1 MLYISQWISTL
12 AFKTRRDEKNW
23 DLTVRDVG
31 PNFWHPAWH
40 WADFCSTPSLKQ
52 LTLQKGR
59 LMQHPEMRTQPLKP
73 FEASILITNLGVSS
87 KLRTP
92 QDWKIFVFWFQYS
105 QTLQETL
112 TYDASRVCPAL
123 LQPSESLWRSQCAG
137 DTTSSGVWPSW
148 HPAATCHHFQQI
160 FSPKITTHGPVPAD
174 FLETNHQKSLSA
186 KSYCL
191 W

>member
-1 MLYISQWISTL
+1 MTILIGIWPSVTSKFQAPSIFYARLKCSTL
-12 AFKTRRDEKNW
+12 SF
-23 DLTVRDVG
+23 
-31 PNFWHPAWH
+31 
-40 WADFCSTPSLKQ
+40 KQ

-59 LMQHPEMRTQPLKP
+59 LMHPEMRTQPLKP
-73 FEASILITNLGVSS
+73 EMRHHEASILTKNLGVSS

-92 QDWKIFVFWFQYS
+92 QDWKVFVFWFQYS

-123 LQPSESLWRSQCAG
+123 LQPSESLWRSQSAG
-137 DTTSSGVWPSW
+137 DTTSSGVSPSW

-174 FLETNHQKSLSA
+174 FLKTNHQKSLSA